1 VWNARRWCVECK
13 TKRKSTRKYSGPRR
27 WCVECKTKRKYSGP
41 RKKERAS
48 KALDLELLKP
58 SLSFFEAVS
67 FFLDLKL
74 QVKSPEMSG
83 ERQEKTRLRRQ
94 SFSGDSTKLCRWSAR
109 HVRKRKACPKERGM
123 SERERLVSLHTDMP
137 STLCRSLKRQALQ
150 FKSAHTQS
158 GSKESLAKQTA
169 PQQLRYPVY
178 CSLLLRIF
186 NSLL

>member
-1 VWNARRWCVECK
+1 MWNARRWCVECK

-94 SFSGDSTKLCRWSAR
+94 SFSGDSTKLCRWRAR
-109 HVRKRKACPKERGM
+109 HVRKRARHVRKREACPKERDF
-123 SERERLVSLHTDMP
+123 SP
-137 STLCRSLKRQALQ
+137 ST
-150 FKSAHTQS
+150 
-158 GSKESLAKQTA
+158 QTC
-169 PQQLRYPVY
+169 PRHCVG
-178 CSLLLRIF
+178 R
-186 NSLL
+186 